1 MLTVRAKAPLRL
13 GLAGGGTDVSPY
25 CDEHGGSVL
34 NVTIDRSAL
43 ASVTLR
49 DDGQV
54 AFHAVDLGREDACAA
69 EIPLSTDTGL
79 ALHRAAYNRMIAQFN
94 GGRPL
99 ALTLTTHVDCPPGSG
114 LGSSSALVVAMV
126 AALGEVLGAPLGEY
140 DMARLAFDI
149 ERRDLGLAGGRQ
161 DQYAATFGG
170 FNFIEFGADERVI
183 VNPLRVKRS
192 TADELEAS
200 LALYYMGA
208 SRDSA
213 AIIDAQIADVA
224 AGGRSLEAM
233 HTLKAEAIAMKEAVL
248 LGRIDQIAQLLRKG
262 WEAKKATSSAV
273 SNPAIERAFAVAE
286 ANGALAGKVCG
297 AGGGG
302 YLVFVV
308 PPERRPSLM
317 RALEAGGEGVSEL
330 FHFTHEGVSVWRAP

>member
-25 CDEHGGSVL
+25 CDEHGGCVL
-34 NVTIDRSAL
+34 NVTIDRSAM

-49 DDGQV
+49 DDDRV
-54 AFHAVDLGREDACAA
+54 AFHAVDLGRDDQVAA
-69 EIPLSTDTGL
+69 APALPTDEGL
-79 ALHRAAYNRMIAQFN
+79 ALHRAVYNRMIGQFN

-99 ALTLTTHVDCPPGSG
+99 PLTLTTHVDCPPGSG

-126 AALGEVLGAPLGEY
+126 AAMGGALGAPLGEY
-140 DMARLAFDI
+140 DMARLAFEI

-170 FNFIEFGADERVI
+170 FNFIEFGAAERVI
-183 VNPLRVKRS
+183 VNPLRVKAS
-192 TADELEAS
+192 AANELEAS

-213 AIIDAQIADVA
+213 RIIDAQIADVA

-233 HTLKAEAIAMKEAVL
+233 HTLKAEAIAMKEALL
-248 LGRIDQIAQLLRKG
+248 LGRIDQIADLIRKG
-262 WEAKKATSSAV
+262 WEAKKETSTAV

-286 ANGALAGKVCG
+286 ANGALAGKVSG

-302 YLVFVV
+302 FILFVV
-308 PPERRPSLM
+308 RPDQRVTLM
-317 RALEAGGEGVSEL
+317 RALADTGVGSAEL
-330 FHFTHEGVSVWRAP
+330 FRFTHDGVAVWRAP